1 MPMRYNGR
9 MKHTPLFCA
18 TAALAAALL
27 PTFSVAAPAAPPYH
41 LARKISLPGAS
52 GWDYIYAD
60 GPSHRLY
67 IARGTHVQVMDTQ
80 TGRLVGDIGPTQGV
94 HGVTL
99 SADGKF
105 GFISDGR
112 ANSAVVFDTR
122 TLKQAGTIVVG
133 QRPDAIVSDPAS
145 RRIFTLNGGSNDST
159 AIDMTAQK
167 VVGTVA
173 LGGRPEYAVTDG
185 RGHLY
190 VNLEDKS
197 QIVEVD
203 TKTLAVLHTW
213 PLAPGTSPSGL
224 ALDAKR
230 RLLFS
235 VCDNKQMVVMNAD
248 TGRIVATPAIG
259 NGPDAAAFDPRT
271 GDAFS
276 SNGEDG
282 TLTVVHEQTPTTFAV
297 AATLPTQRG
306 ARTMTVDPVTH
317 HVFLVTATVDAA
329 KSDPAQPRRR
339 SYVPGSFVVLEYA
352 P

>member
-1 MPMRYNGR
+1 
-9 MKHTPLFCA
+9 MKHTPLLCA
-18 TAALAAALL
+18 AAALAAALA
-27 PTFSVAAPAAPPYH
+27 PAFSLAAPAAPPYH
-41 LARKISLPGAS
+41 LVRKLSLPGAS

-67 IARGTHVQVMDTQ
+67 ITRGTHVQVVDTR
-80 TGRLVGDIGPTQGV
+80 TGALAGDIAPTQGV
-94 HGVTL
+94 HGVAL
-99 SADGKF
+99 STDGRY

-122 TLKQAGTIVVG
+122 TLKPTGSVAVG
-133 QRPDAIVSDPAS
+133 QRPDAIVADPSS

-159 AIDMTAQK
+159 AIDMTTQK

-197 QIVEVD
+197 EIVQVD

-224 ALDAKR
+224 AMDAKR

-235 VCDNKQMVVMNAD
+235 VCDNKRMMVMNAD
-248 TGRIVATPAIG
+248 TGQIVSNMAIG
-259 NGPDAAAFDPRT
+259 NGPDAAGFDPRT

-282 TLTVVHEQTPTTFAV
+282 TLTVVHEQTPHTFIPTGTIP
-297 AATLPTQRG
+297 TLRG
-306 ARTMTVDPVTH
+306 ARTMTVDTVTH
-317 HVFLVTATVDAA
+317 HVFLVAATVDAA
-329 KSDPAQPRRR
+329 HSDPAQPRRR
-339 SYVPGSFVVLEYA
+339 VYVPGSFVVLEYA